1 MKSRNIASCATL
13 AASKHSL
20 MGQGS
25 RNQERPGVQ
34 QRGRRMQLRNRKTA
48 ITLTLLAGTA
58 LGCLTARAQN
68 STDPPDKYQWLED
81 VNGERSMAW
90 VNAENERSAKA
101 LDVGPVYNT
110 LTETALKVLESPTRL
125 PNPQFRVG
133 EVYNTW
139 QDAQH
144 VRGILRRTSL
154 ESYLTDQPDW
164 HTILDY
170 DALAKEDNEKWVA
183 HGLNCLYPGD
193 GLCLV
198 TLSAGGED
206 ADTLR
211 EFDLKTGKFV
221 ENGFVLPHSKQN
233 VAWVDKDTLLVARN
247 WGPGTM
253 TQSGYAF
260 VVKLWKRGTPLD
272 SAKEVFRGKPSDV
285 SAGPGALHDSQGH
298 TAILLDRGVDFFHRE
313 VALYTPEGPKKISIP
328 GKSEIHGMLDGQIVL
343 ELNED
348 WKPEGLSTTFK
359 QGSFVALDLEAVK
372 KDPVHLKPTII
383 FTPTAEEFG
392 QEAAVTKN
400 HLILTTLDHVQG
412 RAYIYTRSPK
422 NTWTSKKLDI
432 PDNLSVSIETV
443 NTSDDHFFLETTGFL
458 TPSSLLLG
466 DASTTTLKLAK
477 TLPAQFDASNLV
489 VEQLNAT
496 STDGTKVPYFIV
508 HRKDIKYDGSNP
520 TLMTAYGGFQV
531 SETPR
536 YSGIVGKLWLERG
549 GAFVLA
555 NIRGGGEFGPAW
567 HDAGLKTH
575 RQVIYDDFAAVA
587 KDMFT
592 RKITSPRRLGIVGG
606 SNGGLL
612 MGVEF
617 TQHPDMWNAVVIQ
630 VPLLDML
637 RFEHIAAGASW
648 VGEYGTVTKPDEHEF
663 LASISPYNQLKPDGN
678 YPEPLIFTTT
688 KDDRVGPVHARKFAA
703 KMEEFHKPFYY
714 DEIVEGGHAAGANLK
729 EQAKTW
735 SEQYTYLTRK
745 LMD

>member
-1 MKSRNIASCATL
+1 MRQSQLSFICAKLTPPIQMSVLIKGEDEMSRRSRSIAILSLLIAGTTL
-13 AASKHSL
+13 ACVPLH
-20 MGQGS
+20 
-25 RNQERPGVQ
+25 
-34 QRGRRMQLRNRKTA
+34 
-48 ITLTLLAGTA
+48 
-58 LGCLTARAQN
+58 AQN
-68 STDPPDKYQWLED
+68 ITDQPDKYQWLED

-90 VNAENERSAKA
+90 VNAENARSAKVLQA
-101 LDVGPVYNT
+101 DPHYDV
-110 LTETALKVLESPTRL
+110 LAETALKVLESPTRL
-125 PNPQFRVG
+125 PNPNFIVG
-133 EVYNTW
+133 TIYNTW

-144 VRGILRRTSL
+144 VRGILRRTTL
-154 ESYLTDQPDW
+154 DSYLTDKPDW
-164 HTILDY
+164 QTVLDY
-170 DALAKEDNEKWVA
+170 DALAQKDNEKWVA

-211 EFDLKTGKFV
+211 EFDLRTGKFV
-221 ENGFVLPHSKQN
+221 EGGFVLPHSKQN
-233 VAWVDKDTLLVARN
+233 VSWVDKDTLLVARD
-247 WGPGTM
+247 WGPDTM
-253 TQSGYAF
+253 TQSGYPF

-272 SAKEVFRGKPSDV
+272 QAKEVYRGTPSDV
-285 SAGPGALHDSQGH
+285 SAGPGALHDPQGH
-298 TAILLDRGVDFFHRE
+298 TAIILERGVDFFNRE
-313 VALYTPEGPKKISIP
+313 VSLYTQDGAKKISVP
-328 GKSEIHGMLDGQIVL
+328 GKSDIHGMLDGQIIL

-348 WKPEGLSTTFK
+348 WKPEGSSATFK

-372 KDPVHLKPTII
+372 KDPVHLKPTVI
-383 FTPTAEEFG
+383 FSPTTQEFG

-400 HLILTTLDHVQG
+400 HLVLTTLDHVQG

-422 NTWTSKKLDI
+422 NVWTAKKLDI
-432 PDNLSVSIETV
+432 PDNLSVSIESV
-443 NTSDDHFFLETTGFL
+443 NISDDRFFLQTTGFL
-458 TPSSLLLG
+458 TPTSLLLG
-466 DASTTTLKLAK
+466 DAATATLKPAK
-477 TLPAQFDASNLV
+477 SLPPQFDASNLV
-489 VEQLNAT
+489 VEQLRAT
-496 STDGTKVPYFIV
+496 STDGTKVPYFVV
-508 HRKDIKYDGSNP
+508 HRKDIKYDGNNP
-520 TLMTAYGGFQV
+520 TLMGAYGGFQV

-549 GAFVLA
+549 GVYVLA

-567 HDAGLKTH
+567 HEAGLKTH
-575 RQVIYDDFAAVA
+575 RQIIYDDFASVA

-592 RKITSPRRLGIVGG
+592 RKITSPRRMGIVGG

-617 TQHPDMWNAVVIQ
+617 TQHPEMWTAVVIQ

-648 VGEYGTVTKPDEHEF
+648 VGEYGTVTKPDEHQF
-663 LASISPYNQLKPDGN
+663 LASISPYNQLKPDVN

-735 SEQYTYLTRK
+735 AEQYTYLTRK